1 MRMRFSKTGKV
12 FELIFTEDEFYLALD
27 FLRQVHGDTLRDE
40 ALVDQVRN
48 RLERKPP
55 QFTVIDGGKE

>member
-27 FLRQVHGDTLRDE
+27 FLRGIHGDTLRDE

-48 RLERKPP
+48 RLERKTP